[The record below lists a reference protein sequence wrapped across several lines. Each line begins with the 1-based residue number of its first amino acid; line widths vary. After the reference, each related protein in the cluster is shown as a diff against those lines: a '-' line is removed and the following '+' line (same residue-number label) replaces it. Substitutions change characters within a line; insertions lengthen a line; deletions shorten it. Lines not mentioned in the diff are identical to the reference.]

1 MGLSTAA
8 IVLIAI
14 GSVLIVG
21 ALLYLVW
28 PMLSSLWSG
37 GSESPESE
45 LEAKQPS
52 REAKQRVG
60 AELPPL
66 LTPA

>member
-1 MGLSTAA
+1 MAA
-8 IVLIAI
+8 IVLIVV
-14 GSVLIVG
+14 GSLLIVSG
-21 ALLYLVW
+21 LLYLVW

-37 GSESPESE
+37 SSESPASDPEP
-45 LEAKQPS
+45 KQLS